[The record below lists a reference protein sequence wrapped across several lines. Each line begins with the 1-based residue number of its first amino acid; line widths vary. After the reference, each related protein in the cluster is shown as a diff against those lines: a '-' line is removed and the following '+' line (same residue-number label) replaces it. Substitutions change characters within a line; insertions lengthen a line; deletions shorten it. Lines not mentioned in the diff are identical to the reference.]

1 MADILVFYSKSSTLF
16 CRSLFRPHLH
26 RRPAAWASRFFDVY
40 LWQAGHSGGF
50 AGGCQPTAAQHEKD
64 RKYAIKPF
72 LFKSRALILD
82 TEHRCRKETAMP
94 ACNATP
100 STRPKN
106 NKMNIMTLGVALL
119 LAGAT
124 SSSLMDSRSAQA
136 SEIAKDLRLL
146 DEAKISLTAA
156 IEIAEKHVGGKA
168 IEADLDRENGKA
180 VYDVSVIKAQKEYDV
195 RLDAVTGDVLR
206 VKEETP

>member
-1 MADILVFYSKSSTLF
+1 
-16 CRSLFRPHLH
+16 
-26 RRPAAWASRFFDVY
+26 
-40 LWQAGHSGGF
+40 
-50 AGGCQPTAAQHEKD
+50 
-64 RKYAIKPF
+64 
-72 LFKSRALILD
+72 
-82 TEHRCRKETAMP
+82 MP

-100 STRPKN
+100 NTRPKN

-124 SSSLMDSRSAQA
+124 TSSLINSRSAQA

-195 RLDAVTGDVLR
+195 RLDAVTGEVLR
-206 VKEETP
+206 VKEDKK